1 MENFISGIFDEA
13 LIVATLIVSSFTIR
27 YSLGFCYQN
36 WVNNFHQTAS
46 IFLLPIISFTITRV
60 IAGDLALSLGMVG
73 ALSIVRFR
81 NPVKSPLEL
90 VTFFALITV
99 GISASVSLKWSIM
112 LTFLV
117 CVILIS
123 LEIVDRLFI
132 YLFKKKLFNIS
143 FEDGN
148 NKNTIEITSSKF
160 YPEFNNYQNLL
171 NYYYSAESNIHNYIF
186 TFDKKNELAK
196 FHNEIKQ
203 LNEISEIKIQNI
215 N

>member
-1 MENFISGIFDEA
+1 MENIILNSLDEA
-13 LIVATLIVSSFTIR
+13 LIIICLIISSFAIR
-27 YSLGFCYQN
+27 FALSFCYQN

-46 IFLLPIISFTITRV
+46 IFLLPIISFVITKV

-90 VTFFALITV
+90 VTFFALITI

-112 LTFLV
+112 LTILV
-117 CVILIS
+117 CLVLIF
-123 LEIVDRLFI
+123 LELSDRLF
-132 YLFKKKLFNIS
+132 LKQFKKKLFNIS

-148 NKNTIEITSSKF
+148 SKNSIEITSSKF
-160 YPEFNNYQNLL
+160 YPEFHDYQNLI
-171 NYYYSAESNIHNYIF
+171 NYYYSSESNLHNYIF

-196 FHNEIKQ
+196 FHNKIKE
-203 LNEISEIKIQNI
+203 LDEISEIKIQNI

>member
-1 MENFISGIFDEA
+1 
-13 LIVATLIVSSFTIR
+13 
-27 YSLGFCYQN
+27 
-36 WVNNFHQTAS
+36 
-46 IFLLPIISFTITRV
+46 
-60 IAGDLALSLGMVG
+60 
-73 ALSIVRFR
+73 
-81 NPVKSPLEL
+81 
-90 VTFFALITV
+90 
-99 GISASVSLKWSIM
+99 M

-123 LEIVDRLFI
+123 LEIVDKLFL

-143 FEDGN
+143 FEDKN

-160 YPEFNNYQNLL
+160 YPEFNDYQNLL
-171 NYYYSAESNIHNYIF
+171 NYYYSSESNIHNYIF

-196 FHNEIKQ
+196 FHNEIKK

>member
-1 MENFISGIFDEA
+1 MENFIINIFDEA
-13 LIVATLIVSSFTIR
+13 LIVVILIISSFAIR
-27 YSLGFCYQN
+27 YALGFCSQN

-46 IFLLPIISFTITRV
+46 MFLLPIISFTITRV

-99 GISASVSLKWSIM
+99 GISASVSLKWPVI

-123 LEIVDRLFI
+123 LEILDKLFLNI
-132 YLFKKKLFNIS
+132 FKRKLFNIS

-148 NKNTIEITSSKF
+148 SKNTIEITTSKI
-160 YPEFNNYQNLL
+160 YPEFNDYQNLL
-171 NYYYSAESNIHNYIF
+171 SYYYSAESNIHNYIF

-196 FHNEIKQ
+196 FYNEIKK
-203 LNEISEIKIQNI
+203 LDEISEIKIQNI